1 MLESVVNW
9 QARLLMGRV
18 IEASLEI
25 TEQEG
30 VIVAVRPELARIK
43 LDPKSGLRYLIPIVR
58 ND

>member
-1 MLESVVNW
+1 
-9 QARLLMGRV
+9 MGRV